1 MTTSLARG
9 RKTISH
15 WYLSLVPKFK
25 LFQNLSCFPG
35 IFLIYR
41 THKLYGPLLSYR
53 FLKIIKSCKK
63 LEFQVPGICTNLK
76 MLTMTT
82 SLVRGRKT
90 INHWYLSL
98 VPKFKLFP

>member
-1 MTTSLARG
+1 MTTSLVRG

-15 WYLSLVPKFK
+15 WYLCLVPKFK
-25 LFQNLSCFPG
+25 LFPWH
-35 IFLIYR
+35 FLIYR

-63 LEFQVPGICTNLK
+63 LEFQVPGIFKNLK

-82 SLVRGRKT
+82 SLVRGKKT
-90 INHWYLSL
+90 ISHWYLSL
-98 VPKFKLFP
+98 VPKFKLFPWHFFDI